1 MVEGFLL
8 WATRHGHVHNVKM
21 PPAKRGSLHALT
33 QERRIELVHTLLTD
47 DQLDPGDR
55 VIGLLLLL
63 YAQPVSRITQLRLDD
78 VTVDGADVAIRFD
91 TELVPLPAP
100 LGAVLLALLDRRP
113 NMATAANPRSA
124 WLFPG
129 GMPGDPIHEE
139 TVLQRLRRLAIEV
152 RPGRNAT
159 LEQLVQAVPA
169 VVLADM
175 LGYKASTVHRRAGEG
190 ATDWATYAATKSSR
204 ATSPISAR

>member
-1 MVEGFLL
+1 M
-8 WATRHGHVHNVKM
+8 T
-21 PPAKRGSLHALT
+21 LHT
-33 QERRIELVHTLLTD
+33 
-47 DQLDPGDR
+47 
-55 VIGLLLLL
+55 
-63 YAQPVSRITQLRLDD
+63 
-78 VTVDGADVAIRFD
+78 
-91 TELVPLPAP
+91 
-100 LGAVLLALLDRRP
+100 
-113 NMATAANPRSA
+113 NPRSA

-139 TVLQRLRRLAIEV
+139 TVLQRLRRLGIEV
-152 RPGRNAT
+152 RAGRNAT

-175 LGYKASTVHRRAGEG
+175 LGYKASTMLRRAGEG

>member
-63 YAQPVSRITQLRLDD
+63 YAQPVSRITQLKLND

-129 GMPGDPIHEE
+129 RHAGRPHPRGD
-139 TVLQRLRRLAIEV
+139 
-152 RPGRNAT
+152 RP
-159 LEQLVQAVPA
+159 
-169 VVLADM
+169 
-175 LGYKASTVHRRAGEG
+175 
-190 ATDWATYAATKSSR
+190 AATPPPR
-204 ATSPISAR
+204 H